1 MFIFLIFNL
10 QLVDSIIMHIMLII
24 LVKLMCGDFQGLLDP
39 KSMAQLALGEAL
51 TNLLWVKA
59 RTLSLLAMIKT

>member
-1 MFIFLIFNL
+1 
-10 QLVDSIIMHIMLII
+10 MHVMLII
-24 LVKLMCGDFQGLLDP
+24 LIKLISSDFQGLLDS